1 MTVPNDR
8 FAIPDTRPGETAL
21 YQFFN
26 EAEQLLYV
34 GITGNPQTRWAD
46 HRRYAAT
53 TWWPL
58 AVRVTVGWFAD
69 RTEAVAAEL
78 QVIRTAAPLYNSG
91 GAPSPHREQRPGE
104 RLCPRVNMERFY
116 EATRGGFHLPGRPWR
131 NMDTAVAETIAEDIA
146 NGELPE
152 GSPMP
157 SATELVNRFGVSVNT
172 ARRAI
177 RQLVVAGEVEAR
189 GLGSGTRYFVTIK
202 QKPQQGDP
210 MPTTTDPRANLY
222 AFAMLGKEHSP
233 SNSDAASEKIN
244 AFRAAVLRE
253 AADALDESE
262 VLRDFTDDHMSDVNA
277 TTNELRRMAD
287 EHPQGEE
294 V

>member
-1 MTVPNDR
+1 
-8 FAIPDTRPGETAL
+8 
-21 YQFFN
+21 
-26 EAEQLLYV
+26 
-34 GITGNPQTRWAD
+34 
-46 HRRYAAT
+46 
-53 TWWPL
+53 
-58 AVRVTVGWFAD
+58 
-69 RTEAVAAEL
+69 
-78 QVIRTAAPLYNSG
+78 
-91 GAPSPHREQRPGE
+91 
-104 RLCPRVNMERFY
+104 
-116 EATRGGFHLPGRPWR
+116 
-131 NMDTAVAETIAEDIA
+131 
-146 NGELPE
+146 
-152 GSPMP
+152 
-157 SATELVNRFGVSVNT
+157 
-172 ARRAI
+172 
-177 RQLVVAGEVEAR
+177 
-189 GLGSGTRYFVTIK
+189 
-202 QKPQQGDP
+202 